1 MARLLNLARTEDEW
15 TEKNL
20 VLGEGQVGRVLNN
33 TMKKKIGDGHTAWNN
48 LPWVSFLPSTKSVA
62 LGNLG
67 ATETLPD
74 PETGVKLVTG
84 TLDQA
89 CTITMPEA
97 DFGEE
102 LTLVLTQGTGGTKLV
117 TWDAL
122 VKWPANTAPTLSTA
136 AGKKD
141 LLRFV
146 FDGTNWL
153 GTAPGLT
160 FPAGP

>member
-1 MARLLNLARTEDEW
+1 MSRLITLAYTEAEW

-20 VLGEGQVGRVLNN
+20 VLGEGQIGRVKNN
-33 TMKKKIGDGHTAWNN
+33 TMKKKIGDGITRWNS
-48 LPWVSFLPSTKSVA
+48 LPWVSFLPSTKSAA

-67 ATETLPD
+67 ASETLPD
-74 PETGVKLVTG
+74 PELGYELVTG
-84 TLDQA
+84 TLDAA
-89 CTITMPEA
+89 CTITFPEA
-97 DFGEE
+97 DLGEK
-102 LTLVLTQGTGGTKLV
+102 LVLVLTQGAGGTKLV

-122 VKWPANTAPTLSTA
+122 VKWPANTPPTLSTA

-141 LLRFV
+141 VLSFV

-153 GTAPGLT
+153 GAVVGLT